1 MSKIVDA
8 YLKTMGL
15 KLVDVIDLKKE
26 EYKMTTVNPF
36 TDDRDNEPKFKY
48 YRGTILDPGESEE
61 DIDMHIETTMN
72 SYYENAEQY
81 IKDLVH
87 IIITPK
93 IDSVGDL
100 YSFKI
105 ARTIMNENDAIEP
118 DVAFRW
124 IAKFSKDHQFGKYG
138 PIFMVK
144 YVEPIVDTRDM
155 KVFAIQF
162 RDLAY
167 SEDMWNMIPGK
178 WKVKDGNTFKLYLRD
193 KMDDG
198 FRNLYE
204 RLLFLEFITRGE
216 LSNDYTK

>member
-1 MSKIVDA
+1 
-8 YLKTMGL
+8 
-15 KLVDVIDLKKE
+15 
-26 EYKMTTVNPF
+26 MTTINPF
-36 TDDRDNEPKFKY
+36 TDDRDIEPKFKY
-48 YRGTILDPGESEE
+48 YRGAIFGPSESEE
-61 DIDMHIETTMN
+61 DIDMHIENTMN
-72 SYYENAEQY
+72 SLYEDADQR

-105 ARTIMNENDAIEP
+105 ARTIMNENDAIEL

-124 IAKFSKDHQFGKYG
+124 IAKFSKEHQFGKYG

-144 YVEPIVDTRDM
+144 YIEPILDTRDN

-167 SEDMWNMIPGK
+167 SDDMWRLIPDE
-178 WKVKDGNTFKLYLRD
+178 WKVKDGNTFKLFLRD

-204 RLLFLEFITRGE
+204 RLLFLSYIVRG
-216 LSNDYTK
+216 SI

>member
-1 MSKIVDA
+1 
-8 YLKTMGL
+8 
-15 KLVDVIDLKKE
+15 
-26 EYKMTTVNPF
+26 MTTINPF
-36 TDDRDNEPKFKY
+36 VDDRDIEPKFKY
-48 YRGTILDPGESEE
+48 YRGTIFGLSESETEE

-100 YSFKI
+100 WSFKI
-105 ARTIMNENDAIEP
+105 ARTIMDEGDAIEL

-124 IAKFSKDHQFGKYG
+124 ITKFSKDHQFGKYG
-138 PIFMVK
+138 PIFMIK
-144 YVEPIVDTRDM
+144 YIEPILDTRDN
-155 KVFAIQF
+155 KVFGIQF

-167 SEDMWNMIPGK
+167 SEDMWKLIPDK

-204 RLLFLEFITRGE
+204 RLLFLDFITRGE
-216 LSNDYTK
+216 LQK

>member
-1 MSKIVDA
+1 MSEIVDA

-15 KLVDVIDLKKE
+15 KLVDAIDLKKE

-48 YRGTILDPGESEE
+48 YRGVVMEPSESEE
-61 DIDMHIETTMN
+61 DIDMHIETSMN
-72 SYYENAEQY
+72 SYYENADQY

-87 IIITPK
+87 TVISPK
-93 IDSVGDL
+93 INSIGDL
-100 YSFKI
+100 YSFKV
-105 ARTIMNENDAIEP
+105 ARTIMGEDDSIEL
-118 DVAFRW
+118 DVAFSW
-124 IAKFSKDHQFGKYG
+124 ITKFSKEHQFGKYG

-144 YVEPIVDTRDM
+144 YIEPILDTRDN

-167 SEDMWNMIPGK
+167 NEDMWNLIPSQ
-178 WKVKDGNTFKLYLRD
+178 WKFKTGNTHVLYLRD

-204 RLLFLEFITRGE
+204 RLLFLFYIVKGE
-216 LSNDYTK
+216 LQND

>member
-1 MSKIVDA
+1 
-8 YLKTMGL
+8 
-15 KLVDVIDLKKE
+15 
-26 EYKMTTVNPF
+26 MTTVNPF
-36 TDDRDNEPKFKY
+36 TDDRDDDPKFKY
-48 YRGTILDPGESEE
+48 YRGVLMRCNEYSEE
-61 DIDMHIETTMN
+61 KIDMDIENTMN
-72 SYYENAEQY
+72 SLYEDADQY

-87 IIITPK
+87 IVISPK
-93 IDSVGDL
+93 INSGNDIYLFRV
-100 YSFKI
+100 
-105 ARTIMNENDAIEP
+105 ARTIMDDGDAIEP

-144 YVEPIVDTRDM
+144 YVEPIVDTRDN

-167 SEDMWNMIPGK
+167 SEDMWKLIPDK
-178 WKVKDGNTFKLYLRD
+178 WKVKDGNTFKLFLRD

-204 RLLFLEFITRGE
+204 RLLFLDFITRGE